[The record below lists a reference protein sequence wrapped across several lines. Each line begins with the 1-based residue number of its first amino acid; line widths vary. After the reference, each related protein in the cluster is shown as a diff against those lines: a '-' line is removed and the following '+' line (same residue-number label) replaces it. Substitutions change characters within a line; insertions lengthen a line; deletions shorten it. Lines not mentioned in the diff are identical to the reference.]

1 MKRLLRLKQ
10 VTEITGLP
18 RSTVYLYVSQGHF
31 PKQIKIGLRSVAWRE
46 EDIQEWLE
54 RCIAA

>member
-1 MKRLLRLKQ
+1 MNRLLRMKQ

-18 RSTVYLYVSQGHF
+18 RSTVYLYVSQGIF
-31 PKQIKIGLRSVAWRE
+31 PKQIKIGYRSVAWRE